1 MNGRRYTARA
11 VNRKCLERKCS
22 REDLPKIRRLI
33 IKHFNLDGISFAEQ
47 KLAECLFE
55 YLQQYN
61 GFTAPPTNLFDFGEI
76 SKFDRG
82 NIFKKVIHCIIRNLN
97 IVEKKDKSKKF
108 FFLR

>member
-1 MNGRRYTARA
+1 M
-11 VNRKCLERKCS
+11 
-22 REDLPKIRRLI
+22 
-33 IKHFNLDGISFAEQ
+33 
-47 KLAECLFE
+47 AECLFE

-108 FFLR
+108 FFFDRGQVLIMMMC